1 MGSCAGTAA
10 APRVL
15 PGSTIS
21 IPYLAN
27 QDNDARLAAAQAVRG
42 LGFEPMPHLA
52 ARRIA
57 SFAKLESFIQRAVAE
72 AGVKRC
78 FVIAGDPSTPLGPF
92 ADSSSLIESGVFER
106 SGKRPMGAI
115 PLAQDTRGQHHRTQA
130 QVPHRNGSPA
140 SSASTV
146 RAIDWQIGGAN
157 TINALLELPSVG
169 RW

>member
-1 MGSCAGTAA
+1 MASPLLHSDKSKPIGNITDAYSLEVNAKDISALTAA

-78 FVIAGDPSTPLGPF
+78 FVIAGDPSPRWGRLPT
-92 ADSSSLIESGVFER
+92 A
-106 SGKRPMGAI
+106 
-115 PLAQDTRGQHHRTQA
+115 
-130 QVPHRNGSPA
+130 PH
-140 SSASTV
+140 
-146 RAIDWQIGGAN
+146 
-157 TINALLELPSVG
+157 
-169 RW
+169 

>member
-1 MGSCAGTAA
+1 MPLPWLPTDPISALAGRNSPTVARYGKPLASFRQVQAIGNITDAYSLEVNAKDISALTAA

-57 SFAKLESFIQRAVAE
+57 SFAERSR
-72 AGVKRC
+72 
-78 FVIAGDPSTPLGPF
+78 
-92 ADSSSLIESGVFER
+92 SSSAR
-106 SGKRPMGAI
+106 SRKA
-115 PLAQDTRGQHHRTQA
+115 
-130 QVPHRNGSPA
+130 A
-140 SSASTV
+140 SSVAS
-146 RAIDWQIGGAN
+146 
-157 TINALLELPSVG
+157 
-169 RW
+169 